1 MKKQHVDSDVRL
13 FKLRAGAVAVA
24 SLLFATNCAAAEPKV
39 VVTIKP
45 VHALVAQVMA
55 GADTPALVVDGLAS
69 PHTYALRP
77 SDTRL
82 MNEAAILFRVSDS
95 VEPFTTR
102 VVRSLPASVEVVTL
116 AATPGLTV
124 LPRRFGTTFEQDAHA
139 GQTHAGH
146 AHGAKA
152 KTNDVRDD
160 HVWLDPDNA
169 KRMVDR
175 IAEVL
180 AKKNPAR
187 AALYQA
193 NAVQA
198 KTGIDAVDADIQ
210 RDLKAVEGKPY
221 VVFHDATQ
229 YFEKRYGLNA
239 VGSITVSPDV
249 PPSGKRLADL
259 RKKVATLGATC
270 VFSEPNFEA
279 KVVQSVVEGTS
290 AKTAVL
296 DPEGARLTAGPEL
309 YATLMRG
316 LAKGVRDCL
325 AGSAK

>member
-1 MKKQHVDSDVRL
+1 MQHRSEQWSVWG
-13 FKLRAGAVAVA
+13 RAGRLGLAVV
-24 SLLFATNCAAAEPKV
+24 SLTALSQTAGAAEPKV

-82 MNEAAILFRVSDS
+82 MNEAAVLFRVSDS

-102 VVRSLPASVEVVTL
+102 VVRSLPATVEVVTL
-116 AATPGLTV
+116 AATPGLAL
-124 LPRRFGTTFEQDAHA
+124 LPRRFGTTFEKDA
-139 GQTHAGH
+139 HAGH
-146 AHGAKA
+146 AHGAKV
-152 KTNDVRDD
+152 KTNDARDD

-169 KRMVDR
+169 KRMLDR

-187 AALYQA
+187 GALYQA
-193 NAVQA
+193 NAVKA
-198 KTGIDAVDADIQ
+198 KAGIDALDAEIQ

-279 KVVQSVVEGTS
+279 KVVQSVIEGTS

-325 AGSAK
+325 AAPPS